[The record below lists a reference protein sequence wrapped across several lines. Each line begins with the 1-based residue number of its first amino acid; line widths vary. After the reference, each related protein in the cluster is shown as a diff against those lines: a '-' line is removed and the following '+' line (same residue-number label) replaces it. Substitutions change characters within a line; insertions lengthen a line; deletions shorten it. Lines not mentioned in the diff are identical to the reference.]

1 MKASHQ
7 ELLNYLANRDRLQ
20 VVTDLKDLSG
30 RRPSVSVVRGH
41 IGTSEIIVRIGNS
54 VYSTYHNNHDV
65 YDIAVVLAPAWRTE
79 VNLAGIT
86 STVPATPA
94 H

>member
-20 VVTDLKDLSG
+20 VVTCEENSIGGPMK
-30 RRPSVSVVRGH
+30 VSVVRGH
-41 IGTSEIIVRIGNS
+41 IGTSEIIVRIGNC

-79 VNLAGIT
+79 VNLAGLT

-94 H
+94 K